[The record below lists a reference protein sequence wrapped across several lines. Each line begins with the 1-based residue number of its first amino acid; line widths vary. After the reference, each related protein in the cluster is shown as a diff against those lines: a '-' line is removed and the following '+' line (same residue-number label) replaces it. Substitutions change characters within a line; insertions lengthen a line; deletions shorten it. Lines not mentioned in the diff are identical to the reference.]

1 MTEQRYSFKL
11 ALSPHEVKAYF
22 DLRRAIFCHEQKLFI
37 DSDVDELDQYA
48 YPIVAIDREATPLNQ
63 VVGVVRIYESQP
75 GLWYGGRLGVHQDYR
90 RVGQIGKG
98 LIYKAVS
105 TANTW
110 GCKQFLATV
119 QLQNVRFFQRLHWRS
134 LAKIAICVNAAVP
147 EGLLPHQLMEADLN
161 YYPPGTESRPL
172 PIQQK
177 KPQPSGLGLKPGSVY
192 LSRQMAAVTLL
203 EPKLDPDLLD
213 RDL

>member
-1 MTEQRYSFKL
+1 MIEQRYSFKL
-11 ALSPHEVKAYF
+11 AVSPNEVKAYF
-22 DLRRAIFCHEQKLFI
+22 DLRRAIFCHEQKLFTG
-37 DSDVDELDQYA
+37 SDADELDQYA
-48 YPIVAIDREATPLNQ
+48 YPIVAIDREATLLNQ

-110 GCKQFLATV
+110 GCERFLATV

-134 LAKIAICVNAAVP
+134 LEEITVCVNAAVP
-147 EGLLPHQLMEADLN
+147 EELRPHQLMEADLSH
-161 YYPPGTESRPL
+161 YPPGTESRPL
-172 PIQQK
+172 RLQQK
-177 KPQPSGLGLKPGSVY
+177 RASAVRTRAEARQRLFVAPKSGGGY
-192 LSRQMAAVTLL
+192 IAGA
-203 EPKLDPDLLD
+203 EA
-213 RDL
+213 